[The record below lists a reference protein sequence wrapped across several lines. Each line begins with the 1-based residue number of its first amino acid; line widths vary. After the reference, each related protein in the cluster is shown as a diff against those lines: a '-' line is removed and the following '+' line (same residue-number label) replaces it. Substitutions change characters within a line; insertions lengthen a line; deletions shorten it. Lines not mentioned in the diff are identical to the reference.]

1 MNTQSLRSGT
11 EDKHNVLFSL
21 PTKMVHNILSEW
33 IDLSSVVK
41 LDTAVCQHP
50 FRALYLTILSSD
62 QFYIPSLCA
71 LSRNISDP
79 DPHNPTADTKRL
91 RWLLARN
98 VKVRQIEFAYDCQIR
113 AVSDYLE
120 IFGEHVQRVKH
131 YTPFADFRNRRDQMS
146 SMLFGLLGVG
156 HQTWPGGADFGQDN
170 ESQGKTIAA
179 HCTKLT
185 TYHCYM
191 LGMSD
196 EGFVR
201 VLSSNHGLQQL
212 TVEGNYL
219 GPGNATSVAQV
230 RLPGLRQLTFMTK
243 YGFDEV
249 LTAFAR
255 AAPNLEKLQIV
266 CNPDKCAEL
275 PRGLI
280 AEVGRQCPKLRSF
293 SSRELDLGP
302 NDVDL
307 TPFLQTCPNLVNLDL
322 QSHLKLT
329 DDTLIAA
336 FSCLKELHAVNLS
349 FCSKLTDRSLTF
361 LAERFASTLQVLL
374 LSGCKNMT
382 PSAIDALRS
391 KCTQL
396 HSCHSVYNCESIDVD
411 QFKMTTIWQVIDL
424 TIDTDVHALLE
435 YAQQLQVLDLSESE
449 GEILIAEELLD
460 IARGCPNLHTVVV
473 SARENRKGE
482 CLAMQQAFPKL
493 LFTTDKLQVDFDVLA
508 MPV

>member
-1 MNTQSLRSGT
+1 
-11 EDKHNVLFSL
+11 
-21 PTKMVHNILSEW
+21 
-33 IDLSSVVK
+33 
-41 LDTAVCQHP
+41 
-50 FRALYLTILSSD
+50 
-62 QFYIPSLCA
+62 
-71 LSRNISDP
+71 
-79 DPHNPTADTKRL
+79 
-91 RWLLARN
+91 
-98 VKVRQIEFAYDCQIR
+98 
-113 AVSDYLE
+113 
-120 IFGEHVQRVKH
+120 
-131 YTPFADFRNRRDQMS
+131 
-146 SMLFGLLGVG
+146 
-156 HQTWPGGADFGQDN
+156 
-170 ESQGKTIAA
+170 
-179 HCTKLT
+179 
-185 TYHCYM
+185 
-191 LGMSD
+191 MSD

-201 VLSSNHGLQQL
+201 VLSSNPRLQEL

-230 RLPGLRQLTFMTK
+230 RLPGLRQLAFMTK

-255 AAPNLEKLQIV
+255 AAPNLEKLQIA
-266 CNPDKCAEL
+266 CNPDKCSEVH
-275 PRGLI
+275 RGLI
-280 AEVGRQCPKLRSF
+280 AEVGQRCPKLRSF

-307 TPFLQTCPNLVNLDL
+307 TPFLQTCPNVVNLDL
-322 QSHLKLT
+322 QSHHKLT

-349 FCSKLTDRSLTF
+349 FCSELTDRTLSF

-435 YAQQLQVLDLSESE
+435 YAQQLQVLDLSECLNGVLSD
-449 GEILIAEELLD
+449 AELTD

-473 SARENRKGE
+473 NELNLRKGE
-482 CLAMQQAFPKL
+482 YSAMQKAFPKL
-493 LFTTDKLQVDFDVLA
+493 LFTKNKVCVDFDVLS

>member
-1 MNTQSLRSGT
+1 MDGQAEN
-11 EDKHNVLFSL
+11 KHNVLFSL
-21 PTKMVHNILSEW
+21 PMELVLNILSDW
-33 IDLSSVVK
+33 VDLSTIVK
-41 LDTAVCQHP
+41 LDTAVGQRVVRGLHL
-50 FRALYLTILSSD
+50 AVLSSE
-62 QFYIPSLCA
+62 QYFVSSLTA
-71 LSRNISDP
+71 LSRRRKDSDP
-79 DPHNPTADTKRL
+79 NNPSADTQRL

-98 VKVRQIEFAYDCQIR
+98 IRVRKIELAYDCDPNI
-113 AVSDYLE
+113 VSKFLKK
-120 IFGEHVQRVKH
+120 FGEHVQKVKH
-131 YTPFADFRNRRDQMS
+131 YTPILDFNDSVMMGLMGISQPPRAS
-146 SMLFGLLGVG
+146 SASRWNDENKGNV
-156 HQTWPGGADFGQDN
+156 
-170 ESQGKTIAA
+170 IAT
-179 HCTKLT
+179 HCKNLVS
-185 TYHCYM
+185 YHCYM
-191 LGMSD
+191 LGMGD
-196 EGFVR
+196 DGFVR
-201 VLSSNHGLQQL
+201 VLCSNPGLQEL
-212 TVEGNYL
+212 TIEGDYL
-219 GPGNATSVAQV
+219 GPGNAASITQV
-230 RLPGLRQLTFMTK
+230 SLPNLRQLVFLTK
-243 YGFDEV
+243 YGFDQV
-249 LTAFAR
+249 LTSFAR
-255 AAPNLEKLQIV
+255 AAPKLEKLQIA
-266 CNPDKCAEL
+266 CNRGKCSEL

-280 AEVGRQCPKLRSF
+280 VEVGRQCPKLRSF

-336 FSCLKELHAVNLS
+336 FSCLKELHA
-349 FCSKLTDRSLTF
+349 
-361 LAERFASTLQVLL
+361 VLL

-449 GEILIAEELLD
+449 GEILTAEELMD
-460 IARGCPNLHTVVV
+460 IARGCQNLHTVVV

-482 CLAMQQAFPKL
+482 CSAMQQAFPKL
-493 LFTTDKLQVDFDVLA
+493 LFTTDKLRVDFDVLA